1 MKNLFVLGIFSLA
14 LCLFCSCDSD
24 KNEPSSGNHGASKG
38 EWYTSG
44 FTTSSDF
51 KEINQAID
59 DHELLYSSKYGGDQ
73 YAESWAF
80 FADHPDGSYST
91 VKPHW
96 GRLRFIPTIQHAS
109 VYHIVDDTTI
119 EDYLLFMYPIEAN
132 VGPTFRIVD
141 AGSLIIGLT
150 YKILQDVKSRLFAP
164 GPVARPEGIRQQG
177 RATYPNRRP
186 YGQVVGPNLA
196 AGMGREVL

>member
-141 AGSLIIGLT
+141 AGNLGKLSWTTADAPTLYTYVKYDGKYILDNGTILIKRGDKLVTSGSSSSYTRFIP
-150 YKILQDVKSRLFAP
+150 DF
-164 GPVARPEGIRQQG
+164 
-177 RATYPNRRP
+177 
-186 YGQVVGPNLA
+186 
-196 AGMGREVL
+196 